1 MLQFYLA
8 SALLVALALVFL
20 LWPLMFEA
28 KDELSKRTAAL
39 KAALDD
45 LKRERADGAL
55 SDADFNREREKLSEK
70 LLAAMDAPLKPAK
83 NSAALFAAF
92 GLLAL
97 VPATIMLLYTKV
109 GKPQALSFEV
119 RAADLR
125 ADSSASN
132 STAGSNESQGGSAGS
147 TASAD
152 QAAAPGVDLEKAAVG
167 LSARLADNP
176 EDGQGWLLLGRT
188 YLELEKPAEAAK
200 ALSEAVK
207 RLPPDAEMLA
217 QLGES
222 IGLAARP
229 SPPPPEAEARIDEAL
244 KVDPK
249 NQRALWLKG
258 IFRRLAGDQTAA
270 LAAWTSLQGLLDP
283 STSIASSLAEQITQ
297 LRAESGSPQPATDA
311 TAAPTASTESIATP
325 TGDASNSEPVTA
337 FKPLTVV
344 IDISPELRAKLAP
357 NDPLFVYA
365 KADQGPPMPLATQ
378 RLAAIDLPMTVT
390 LDDSH
395 AMMPEMKLSMFGKI
409 IVGARVSKTGVANAA
424 AGDFQGTS
432 AVLSQPVNA
441 PIRIVIDEVRQ

>member
-8 SALLVALALVFL
+8 SALLVLLALVFL
-20 LWPLMFEA
+20 LWPLLFEA
-28 KDELSKRTAAL
+28 KDELSKRTAVL
-39 KAALDD
+39 KESLDT
-45 LKRERADGAL
+45 LKRALADGAL
-55 SDADFNREREKLSEK
+55 SEADYHAEREKLSSK

-83 NSAALFAAF
+83 NNAALIAAF
-92 GLLAL
+92 GLVAL
-97 VPATIMLLYTKV
+97 VPATIMLLYTRV
-109 GKPQALSFEV
+109 GMPQALSFEA
-119 RAADLR
+119 RAADLSAR
-125 ADSSASN
+125 NLAASAS
-132 STAGSNESQGGSAGS
+132 TAQGGAG
-147 TASAD
+147 TAEP
-152 QAAAPGVDLEKAAVG
+152 AAAGIDLEKAAVG

-188 YLELEKPAEAAK
+188 YLELEKPAEAAN

-229 SPPPPEAEARIDEAL
+229 SAPPPEAEQRIDEAL
-244 KVDPK
+244 KIDPK

-258 IFRRLAGDQTAA
+258 IFRRLAGDQPAA

-283 STSIASSLAEQITQ
+283 SSAIANSLAEQITQ
-297 LRAESGSPQPATDA
+297 LRGESGLPIAAETAQNAQPAQT
-311 TAAPTASTESIATP
+311 TSAAQVPAP
-325 TGDASNSEPVTA
+325 ASNTPASEPGSA
-337 FKPLTVV
+337 FKALSVV
-344 IDISPELRAKLAP
+344 IDISPELRARLAP

-365 KADQGPPMPLATQ
+365 KADQGPPMPLATV

-432 AVLSQPVNA
+432 SVLDQPVNA
-441 PIRIVIDEVRQ
+441 PIRIMIDEVRL

>member
-8 SALLVALALVFL
+8 SALLVLLALVFL

-28 KDELSKRTAAL
+28 KDELSKRTSAL

-109 GKPQALSFEV
+109 GKPQALSFEARV
-119 RAADLR
+119 ADLR
-125 ADSSASN
+125 SDSSASN
-132 STAGSNESQGGSAGS
+132 SPNSSNESQVGSAGQA
-147 TASAD
+147 ASAEP
-152 QAAAPGVDLEKAAVG
+152 AAAPGVDLEKAAVG

-200 ALSEAVK
+200 ALAEAVK

-229 SPPPPEAEARIDEAL
+229 SPPPPEAEQRIDEAL

-270 LAAWTSLQGLLDP
+270 LAAWTRLQGLLDP
-283 STSIASSLAEQITQ
+283 STSIATSLAEQITQ
-297 LRAESGSPQPATDA
+297 LRAESGSPQPIAPA
-311 TAAPTASTESIATP
+311 PAAPTASTQIIAAP
-325 TGDASNSEPVTA
+325 AADAPVNEPVAA

-432 AVLSQPVNA
+432 LVLSQPVNA
-441 PIRIVIDEVRQ
+441 PIKIMIDEIRQ

>member
-8 SALLVALALVFL
+8 SALLVLLALIFL

-28 KDELSKRTAAL
+28 KDELSKRTSTL
-39 KAALDD
+39 KAALDV
-45 LKRERADGAL
+45 LKQERADGSLGEAEFQ
-55 SDADFNREREKLSEK
+55 AEREKLSQK
-70 LLAAMDAPLKPAK
+70 LLMAMDAPLKPAK
-83 NSAALFAAF
+83 NSAALIAAF

-97 VPATIMLLYTKV
+97 VPATVMLLYTKV
-109 GKPQALSFEV
+109 GKPQALSFEA
-119 RAADLR
+119 RAADLT
-125 ADSSASN
+125 AASASAGQGGA
-132 STAGSNESQGGSAGS
+132 AGSNAQASEA
-147 TASAD
+147 TAPG
-152 QAAAPGVDLEKAAVG
+152 AAGVDLEKAAVG

-200 ALSEAVK
+200 ALTEAVK

-244 KVDPK
+244 QVDPK

-258 IFRRLAGDQTAA
+258 IFRRLAGDSAAA
-270 LAAWTSLQGLLDP
+270 LNAWTTLQGLLDP

-297 LRAESGSPQPATDA
+297 LRAESGSPQPATTA
-311 TAAPTASTESIATP
+311 PAAPIARAEPIATP
-325 TGDASNSEPVTA
+325 AADVPSSAPGAA

-409 IVGARVSKTGVANAA
+409 IVGARVSKSGIANAA

-432 AVLSQPVNA
+432 TVLSQPVNA
-441 PIRIVIDEVRQ
+441 PIKITIDEVRQ

>member
-8 SALLVALALVFL
+8 SALLVLLALVFL

-28 KDELSKRTAAL
+28 KDELSKRTSTL
-39 KAALDD
+39 KAALDA
-45 LKRERADGAL
+45 LKQERADGSL
-55 SDADFNREREKLSEK
+55 PEADFNAEREKLSQK

-83 NSAALFAAF
+83 NSAAMIAAF

-97 VPATIMLLYTKV
+97 VPATVMLLYTKV
-109 GKPQALSFEV
+109 GKPQALSFEA
-119 RAADLR
+119 RAADLN
-125 ADSSASN
+125 AASAAA
-132 STAGSNESQGGSAGS
+132 TQGGAAGLN
-147 TASAD
+147 AGANP
-152 QAAAPGVDLEKAAVG
+152 AAEPGAAGVDLEKAAVG

-188 YLELEKPAEAAK
+188 YLELEKPSEAAK
-200 ALSEAVK
+200 ALTEAVK

-229 SPPPPEAEARIDEAL
+229 APPPPEAEARIDEAL

-258 IFRRLAGDQTAA
+258 IFRRLAGDSAAA
-270 LAAWTSLQGLLDP
+270 LSAWTSLQGLLDP
-283 STSIASSLAEQITQ
+283 STSIANSLAEQIIQ
-297 LRAESGSPQPATDA
+297 LRAESGAPL
-311 TAAPTASTESIATP
+311 AAPEAPAAPIASTAPVTP
-325 TGDASNSEPVTA
+325 TANAPSSKPATA
-337 FKPLTVV
+337 FKPLTIA
-344 IDISPELRAKLAP
+344 IDISPALRAKLAP

-365 KADQGPPMPLATQ
+365 KADQGPPTPLATQ

-409 IVGARVSKTGVANAA
+409 IVGARVSKSGIANAA

-441 PIRIVIDEVRQ
+441 PIKIVIDEIRQ